1 MAYILRNLS
10 SSDSNTTTPALVII
24 DELGRG
30 SSVVDGLSI
39 TLAIT
44 DELVQCHSESAITT
58 VFMCT
63 HFQDLPKLMGQRPG
77 VSTLRMKV
85 NVSCEL
91 TNIGIVILTSLD

>member
-1 MAYILRNLS
+1 MTEMAYILHSIGSTDTNR
-10 SSDSNTTTPALVII
+10 TTSTLVII

-39 TLAIT
+39 TLAIA
-44 DELVQCHSESAITT
+44 DKLVHCHTPSTITT

-85 NVSCEL
+85 NVSEGTRIYL
-91 TNIGIVILTSLD
+91 